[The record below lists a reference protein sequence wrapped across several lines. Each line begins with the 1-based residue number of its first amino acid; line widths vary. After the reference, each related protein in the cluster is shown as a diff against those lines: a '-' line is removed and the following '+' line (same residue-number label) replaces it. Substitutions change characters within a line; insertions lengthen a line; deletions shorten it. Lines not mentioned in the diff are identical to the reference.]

1 MKWYE
6 FRALISGLNG
16 ETPLGRV
23 VCIRAEEDKDI
34 LETFTKDMH
43 SIRNKWRT
51 KQAKKKDP
59 QDTERFLEEM
69 KNIFISM
76 AK

>member
-1 MKWYE
+1 MKWHE
-6 FRALISGLNG
+6 FSALISGLNSN
-16 ETPLGRV
+16 TPLGRV
-23 VCIRAEEDKDI
+23 VCIRAEEDKDV
-34 LETFTKDMH
+34 LKTFTKEMR

-59 QDTERFLEEM
+59 ADTEKFLEEM
-69 KNIFISM
+69 KNILMAM

>member
-6 FRALISGLNG
+6 FRALISGLNA
-16 ETPLGRV
+16 ETPLGRI
-23 VCIRAEEDKDI
+23 VCIRAEEDKET
-34 LETFTKDMH
+34 LETFTKEMH

-51 KQAKKKDP
+51 KQAQKKDP
-59 QDTERFLEEM
+59 HDTEKFLEEM